1 MEPQDPEP
9 RSCSINN
16 LYDPATGYRS
26 AQRAER
32 LLGNA
37 VLLTVASYGHP
48 SYQLPSKCADKWR
61 VRYLV
66 HLSTPPRERSVEP
79 SPRSKPARGLPAT
92 GAP

>member
-1 MEPQDPEP
+1 MDAKTTTP
-9 RSCSINN
+9 ILLVNN
-16 LYDPATGYRS
+16 VYDPATGYS
-26 AQRAER
+26 QRAER

-66 HLSTPPRERSVEP
+66 HLSTPPPGTACGAQAPFQPGSSE
-79 SPRSKPARGLPAT
+79 LPVT
-92 GAP
+92 P